1 MDLTRKSILAHIS
14 KPTYQPGKMKD
25 LARAMGINQ
34 IQYRDFRRLVK
45 EMVREGLL
53 VRGHH
58 SRYMRPSALN
68 QVIGRLKVHAR
79 GFALLTNS
87 SGKSDVF
94 IPATDLAEALDGDLV
109 RVALT
114 GASSKRGE
122 PLGRIVEIVEQVL
135 GEFIG
140 TYRVRGRRHLVV
152 ADEIGINRD
161 IFLDGK
167 PKPAGRVQ
175 EGYKVVVRI
184 LERAQGYD
192 GLRGEVVEILGDPD
206 DPRLDFL
213 SLIRRFDLQV
223 EFTDTVLR
231 EADKARIDLQ
241 LARREDLR
249 QLICFTVDPDE
260 ARDYDDAVSI
270 QTSENGH
277 SVIGVHIADVS
288 HFVPQGS
295 ALDEEAR
302 QRGTSVYLL
311 DKVIHMLPPRLAAE
325 ICTLAPGEDR
335 LAISIFVEVDGN
347 GCRVDYRICESVI
360 HSAGRLTYGQVQ
372 RVFDGDVGAV
382 GAAAEFATELESM
395 RQLARQ
401 LTQIRMERGAL
412 DFAIDQPRVE
422 VDSESRPIGLGRYPR
437 WESHRLIEEFMLLAN
452 ECVADFSLRR
462 NLPTLFRIHRPPS
475 AAGLAELAGIV
486 SSARV
491 EIGPDDEVRP
501 KDLQLFLKQIAE
513 REDAALINKI
523 VLKAMSRAEYARLN
537 SGHFGLACPGYLH
550 FTSPIRRYPDLW
562 VHRIIKNAIAGAKYN
577 NGLDPDA
584 LQELARWTSAR
595 ERRAEEAERIYVKTK
610 QMRYMEQ
617 FVGEQFSGVVSGI
630 LRGGFFVQVGDFMVD
645 GFCFLRD
652 LGDYFTLDEKRQR
665 LVGRRSKR
673 VFQLGTVVKVVIAG
687 VDWAAREMDL
697 ELLEEV
703 APRKRGKGKGRR
715 KNR

>member
-1 MDLTRKSILAHIS
+1 
-14 KPTYQPGKMKD
+14 MKD

-34 IQYRDFRRLVK
+34 IQYRDFRDLVK

-58 SRYMRPSALN
+58 SRYMPPSALN
-68 QVIGRLKVHAR
+68 QVVGRLKVHAR

-94 IPATDLAEALDGDLV
+94 IPARDLAEALDGDLV

-122 PLGRIVEIVEQVL
+122 PLGRIVEIVEQVH

-192 GLRGEVVEILGDPD
+192 GLRGELVEILGDPD

-213 SLIRRFDLQV
+213 SLVRRFDLQV
-223 EFTDTVLR
+223 EFTETALR
-231 EADKARIDLQ
+231 EVDKVRIDLE

-260 ARDYDDAVSI
+260 ARDFDDAVSI

-347 GCRVDYRICESVI
+347 GRRVDYRICESVI

-462 NLPTLFRIHRPPS
+462 NLPALFRIHRPPS

-537 SGHFGLACPGYLH
+537 LGHFGLACPGYLH
-550 FTSPIRRYPDLW
+550 FTSPIRRYP
-562 VHRIIKNAIAGAKYN
+562 RFMGAQNHKKRN
-577 NGLDPDA
+577 CRCEVQQRTGSRCFTGVGALD
-584 LQELARWTSAR
+584 
-595 ERRAEEAERIYVKTK
+595 V
-610 QMRYMEQ
+610 
-617 FVGEQFSGVVSGI
+617 
-630 LRGGFFVQVGDFMVD
+630 
-645 GFCFLRD
+645 
-652 LGDYFTLDEKRQR
+652 
-665 LVGRRSKR
+665 
-673 VFQLGTVVKVVIAG
+673 
-687 VDWAAREMDL
+687 
-697 ELLEEV
+697 
-703 APRKRGKGKGRR
+703 GKGTTGGRG
-715 KNR
+715 

>member
-1 MDLTRKSILAHIS
+1 
-14 KPTYQPGKMKD
+14 
-25 LARAMGINQ
+25 
-34 IQYRDFRRLVK
+34 
-45 EMVREGLL
+45 
-53 VRGHH
+53 
-58 SRYMRPSALN
+58 
-68 QVIGRLKVHAR
+68 
-79 GFALLTNS
+79 
-87 SGKSDVF
+87 
-94 IPATDLAEALDGDLV
+94 
-109 RVALT
+109 
-114 GASSKRGE
+114 
-122 PLGRIVEIVEQVL
+122 
-135 GEFIG
+135 
-140 TYRVRGRRHLVV
+140 
-152 ADEIGINRD
+152 
-161 IFLDGK
+161 
-167 PKPAGRVQ
+167 
-175 EGYKVVVRI
+175 
-184 LERAQGYD
+184 
-192 GLRGEVVEILGDPD
+192 
-206 DPRLDFL
+206 
-213 SLIRRFDLQV
+213 
-223 EFTDTVLR
+223 
-231 EADKARIDLQ
+231 
-241 LARREDLR
+241 
-249 QLICFTVDPDE
+249 
-260 ARDYDDAVSI
+260 
-270 QTSENGH
+270 
-277 SVIGVHIADVS
+277 
-288 HFVPQGS
+288 VPQGS

-372 RVFDGDVGAV
+372 RVFDGDVEAA
-382 GAAAEFATELESM
+382 GAAAEFANELESM
-395 RQLARQ
+395 RQLTRQ

-422 VDSESRPIGLGRYPR
+422 VDSESKPIGLGRYPR

-462 NLPTLFRIHRPPS
+462 NLPALFRIHRPPS

-537 SGHFGLACPGYLH
+537 SGHFGLACSGYLH

-562 VHRIIKNAIAGAKYN
+562 VHRVIKNAIAGAKYN

-584 LQELARWTSAR
+584 LQELACWMSAR

-617 FVGEQFSGVVSGI
+617 FVGEQFSGIVSGI

-652 LGDYFTLDEKRQR
+652 LGDYFTLDEKKQR

-673 VFQLGTVVKVVIAG
+673 VFQLGTAVKVVIAG
-687 VDWAAREMDL
+687 VDWAAREMAL